1 MSGAPTSPAYTQSGP
16 DDYASPHNA
25 DVFVINQILAK
36 FRTVALVQV
45 QSCSNDGGLAPWGT
59 VVATPVINM
68 VNGIGQVQQ
77 YSPIYNLPYIRI
89 QGGTD
94 AIIIDP
100 KPNDLGLALICDR
113 DISSAKNATAAPL
126 GPVNFNP
133 ATSRIARLADGVYLG
148 GCLNG
153 IPLRSIQFDDLGNI
167 VLTALTAVKI
177 VAPGGLFV
185 NGVPVTVP

>member
-1 MSGAPTSPAYTQSGP
+1 MTDQPVYTQGGP
-16 DDYASPHNA
+16 DNYATEHNS
-25 DVFVINQILAK
+25 DVFVINQILAR

-45 QSCSNDGGLAPWGT
+45 VSCSNDGGLSPWGT

-68 VNGIGQVQQ
+68 VNGIGQAQN
-77 YSPIYNLPYIRI
+77 YSPIYNMPYIRI

-100 KPNDLGLALICDR
+100 QPGDYGLALICDR
-113 DISSAKNATAAPL
+113 DISSPKNITILPTTV
-126 GPVNFNP
+126 PNSYNP
-133 ATSRIARLADGVYLG
+133 STSRVASLADGVYLG

-153 IPLRSIQFDDLGNI
+153 IPLRTIQFDGLGNI
-167 VLTALTAVKI
+167 VMTAPAAIKI
-177 VAPGGLFV
+177 LAPGGLFV